1 MNTDRFS
8 LKRTLNET
16 QDNVFLPSEGRSS
29 PSLSDVK
36 ACFNSGTTLDL
47 NITFKTECKLFPN
60 KHQRKN
66 D

>member
-16 QDNVFLPSEGRSS
+16 QDNVFLPKASD
-29 PSLSDVK
+29 SLSDVK